1 MRPADQPAALTTL
14 QALVAAI
21 SDDRLRA
28 LVIELGRDG
37 AAARPR
43 LQTGGKCTL
52 APAFRGGWG
61 AQKA

>member
-28 LVIELGRDG
+28 LVIELARDG
-37 AAARPR
+37 AAASPR
-43 LQTGGKCTL
+43 LQTGESV
-52 APAFRGGWG
+52 P
-61 AQKA
+61 